1 MSIIIIAAIGSTVF
15 LGLDYSARSFRANG
29 SEHYNELKYHD
40 IELTSTLLLDEQ
52 DLEEIRSTE
61 GVALAEGVIQMDAK
75 AGVGD
80 EKKNVVL
87 VSATQDVDHSTV
99 YEGSLPAAQDECA
112 VDKDLA
118 EDLGWQIG
126 DRIEILPEMRAVP
139 EATEEAGF
147 IPNLKGT
154 SFAIT
159 ALIQHPDRG
168 NTNIPQDPYIVLAQ
182 DAFAYDAAKGAFLK
196 AKILV
201 DRPEDMYRYSTE
213 YEDRV
218 QAVLSCLEKNA
229 ESAAEQRTQRVRGLV
244 QGILDEKQAIL
255 DEKETE
261 LSDARTELD
270 DGWQA
275 LADGEK
281 ELEEKQKELDEAK
294 EQLDAAA
301 DQLAEGNQELEKSRE
316 ELDAAKAQL
325 DSAAAQLSEGEA
337 QLSQGRREL
346 ESSWDELEDVKEKIR
361 HELKL
366 TMNDFLGSSDSVDWA
381 GRQYVDVNERWV
393 TATTFQIT
401 TDYSVDLSQ
410 SPKTILG
417 FINDRSVVTDKMLK
431 QAYKMQNGTTKGFN
445 ADEQRASLYALA
457 SIVVDTYGDSYN
469 SLQKSCQAWD
479 AGHERYYKS
488 LMEYYSQLSKYNDGL
503 AEYNAGEEL
512 YQESLSTYDD
522 GLSQYKKKL
531 KKYKKGVKALEEGQ
545 KTLEENR
552 ALLEENEA
560 SYADGTAAY
569 EDGAAKLASAQAELD
584 AMAPCRFYIHNARG
598 NASYNQIMDASQD
611 LLNLKSTFALMFV
624 LIGALV
630 IFTTVSKI
638 VDEQRGQVG
647 TTKAMGFFRREIF
660 AKYLF
665 FGVSATALGLGLGIL
680 AARFLMTGFTLR
692 GYNLYYRYDISE
704 SHLYLRPT
712 LAVLGLGILLAVAAV
727 SLACFRLL
735 KDPAIV
741 LMKDR
746 IPAGGKREK
755 RNTGS
760 LRTLYS
766 RLILRN
772 MRTDMKRVLVTIVSV
787 AGCCAL
793 VVTGVTLKN
802 AVTGAAREQYQ
813 RIFAYDEM
821 AGFDP
826 AAEGAKEQ
834 MAALLDEAGAEY
846 TGIYKSNILYRV
858 TNNQAAELMVGDIS
872 AIHEL
877 YHLLDWESETP
888 LVENGTAFDEGILI
902 QRRMAEIYDLSVGD
916 AFDISLD
923 GTTTATVKVAGI
935 FEHFIG
941 NPMVMSDAYYEKIF
955 GAPADI
961 NKYVLRL
968 PESAEKPAALQT
980 LNERFQEVQG
990 FDSIT
995 TAEDA
1000 RSMFD
1005 ASTSVVDAL
1014 VMLFIVL
1021 AIAMAGVVLLNITN
1035 MYVLQKKNELTI
1047 MRINGFTVKQTIHYV
1062 IRETVITTFLGIF
1075 FGVGLGSG
1083 LAYKIIRTMEKQFL
1097 QFDRSISFTAWA
1109 VGLLMTLG
1117 LIILVN
1123 GVALR
1128 PVKYLKLRDIQ

>member
-1 MSIIIIAAIGSTVF
+1 MKKTQWKDTFRNIIKQKGSYLSIIIIAAIGSTVF

-80 EKKNVVL
+80 DKKNVVL
-87 VSATQDVDHSTV
+87 VSATQDVDRPTV

-126 DRIEILPEMRAVP
+126 DRIEILPEMSAVP
-139 EATEEAGF
+139 EATEETGF
-147 IPNLKGT
+147 IPKLKGT

-182 DAFAYDAAKGAFLK
+182 DAFSYDAAKGAFLK

-201 DRPEDMYRYSTE
+201 DRPEDMYRYSAE

-218 QAVLSCLEKNA
+218 QAVLSCLEKDA

-255 DEKETE
+255 DEKEKE

-294 EQLDAAA
+294 E
-301 DQLAEGNQELEKSRE
+301 
-316 ELDAAKAQL
+316 
-325 DSAAAQLSEGEA
+325 

-401 TDYSVDLSQ
+401 TDYSVDLNQ

-479 AGHERYYKS
+479 AGHERYYNS
-488 LMEYYSQLSKYNDGL
+488 L
-503 AEYNAGEEL
+503 
-512 YQESLSTYDD
+512 
-522 GLSQYKKKL
+522 
-531 KKYKKGVKALEEGQ
+531 KALEEGQ
-545 KTLEENR
+545 KTLEDNR
-552 ALLEENEA
+552 GILEEGEA

-611 LLNLKSTFALMFV
+611 LLNLKRTFALMFV

-638 VDEQRGQVG
+638 VDEQRSQVG

-665 FGVSATALGLGLGIL
+665 FGVSATCLGLGLGIL

-712 LAVLGLGILLAVAAV
+712 LAVLGMGILLAVAAV

-760 LRTLYS
+760 VRTLYS

-813 RIFAYDEM
+813 RVYAYDEM

-826 AAEGAKEQ
+826 AVEGTKEQ
-834 MAALLDEAGAEY
+834 MTALLDEAGAEY

-877 YHLLDWESETP
+877 YHLLDWESGTP

-916 AFDISLD
+916 EFEISLD
-923 GTTTATVKVAGI
+923 GTSTANVKVAGI

-941 NPMVMSDAYYEKIF
+941 NPMVMSDAYYEKSF
-955 GAPADI
+955 GMPADI
-961 NKYVLRL
+961 NMYVLRL

-1097 QFDRSISFTAWA
+1097 QFDRCISFTAWA
-1109 VGLLMTLG
+1109 VGILMTLG

-1128 PVKYLKLRDIQ
+1128 PVKNLKLRDIQ

>member
-1 MSIIIIAAIGSTVF
+1 MKKTQWKDTFRNIIKQKGSYLSIIIIAAIGSTVF
-15 LGLDYSARSFRANG
+15 LGPDYSARSFRANG

-52 DLEEIRSTE
+52 DIEEIRSTE

-80 EKKNVVL
+80 DKKNVVL
-87 VSATQDVDHSTV
+87 VSATQDVDRPTV

-118 EDLGWQIG
+118 EDLGWHVG
-126 DRIEILPEMRAVP
+126 DRIEILPEMSAVP

-147 IPNLKGT
+147 IPKLKGT

-182 DAFAYDAAKGAFLK
+182 DAFSYDAAKGAFLK

-201 DRPEDMYRYSTE
+201 DRPEDMYRYSAE

-218 QAVLSCLEKNA
+218 QAVLSCLEKDA

-255 DEKETE
+255 DEKEKE

-294 EQLDAAA
+294 E
-301 DQLAEGNQELEKSRE
+301 
-316 ELDAAKAQL
+316 
-325 DSAAAQLSEGEA
+325 

-401 TDYSVDLSQ
+401 TDYSVDLNQ

-479 AGHERYYKS
+479 AGHERYYNS
-488 LMEYYSQLSKYNDGL
+488 L
-503 AEYNAGEEL
+503 
-512 YQESLSTYDD
+512 
-522 GLSQYKKKL
+522 
-531 KKYKKGVKALEEGQ
+531 KALEEGQ
-545 KTLEENR
+545 KTLEDNR
-552 ALLEENEA
+552 GILEEGEA

-611 LLNLKSTFALMFV
+611 LLNLKRTFALMFV

-638 VDEQRGQVG
+638 VDEQRSQVG

-665 FGVSATALGLGLGIL
+665 FGVSATCLGLGLGIL

-712 LAVLGLGILLAVAAV
+712 LAVLGMGILLAVAAV

-760 LRTLYS
+760 VRTLYS

-813 RIFAYDEM
+813 RVYAYDEM
-821 AGFDP
+821 VGFDP
-826 AAEGAKEQ
+826 AVEGAKEQ

-877 YHLLDWESETP
+877 YHLLDWESGTP

-916 AFDISLD
+916 EFEISLD
-923 GTTTATVKVAGI
+923 GTSTATVKVAGI

-941 NPMVMSDAYYEKIF
+941 NPMVMSDAYYEKTF
-955 GAPADI
+955 GMPADI
-961 NKYVLRL
+961 NMYVLQL

-1021 AIAMAGVVLLNITN
+1021 AIGMAGVVLLNITN

-1075 FGVGLGSG
+1075 FGIGLGSG

-1097 QFDRSISFTAWA
+1097 QFDRSLSFTAWA
-1109 VGLLMTLG
+1109 VGIVMTIG
-1117 LIILVN
+1117 LIVLVN

-1128 PVKYLKLRDIQ
+1128 PVKNLKLRDIQ

>member
-1 MSIIIIAAIGSTVF
+1 MKKTQWKDTFRNIIKQKGSYLSIIIIAAIGSTVF

-29 SEHYNELKYHD
+29 SDHYNELKYHD

-80 EKKNVVL
+80 DKKNVVL
-87 VSATQDVDHSTV
+87 VSATQDVDRPTV

-126 DRIEILPEMRAVP
+126 DRIEILPEMSAVP

-147 IPNLKGT
+147 IPKLKGT

-168 NTNIPQDPYIVLAQ
+168 NTNIPRDPYIVLAQ
-182 DAFAYDAAKGAFLK
+182 DAFSYDAAKGAFLK

-201 DRPEDMYRYSTE
+201 DRPEDMYRYSAE

-218 QAVLSCLEKNA
+218 QAVLSCLEKDA

-244 QGILDEKQAIL
+244 QGILDEKQ
-255 DEKETE
+255 
-261 LSDARTELD
+261 
-270 DGWQA
+270 
-275 LADGEK
+275 
-281 ELEEKQKELDEAK
+281 
-294 EQLDAAA
+294 
-301 DQLAEGNQELEKSRE
+301 
-316 ELDAAKAQL
+316 AQL

-401 TDYSVDLSQ
+401 TDYSVDLNQ

-469 SLQKSCQAWD
+469 SLQESCQAWD
-479 AGHERYYKS
+479 AGHERYYNS
-488 LMEYYSQLSKYNDGL
+488 L
-503 AEYNAGEEL
+503 
-512 YQESLSTYDD
+512 
-522 GLSQYKKKL
+522 
-531 KKYKKGVKALEEGQ
+531 KALEEGQ
-545 KTLEENR
+545 KTLEDNR
-552 ALLEENEA
+552 GILEEGEA

-611 LLNLKSTFALMFV
+611 LLNLKRTFALMFV

-638 VDEQRGQVG
+638 VDEQRSQVG

-665 FGVSATALGLGLGIL
+665 FGVSATCLGLGLGIL

-712 LAVLGLGILLAVAAV
+712 LAVLGMGVLLAMAAV

-760 LRTLYS
+760 VRTLYS

-813 RIFAYDEM
+813 RVYAYDEM
-821 AGFDP
+821 VGFDP

-877 YHLLDWESETP
+877 YHLLDWESGTP

-916 AFDISLD
+916 EFEISLD
-923 GTTTATVKVAGI
+923 GTSTANVKVAGI

-941 NPMVMSDAYYEKIF
+941 NPMVMSDAYYEKTF
-955 GAPADI
+955 GMSADI
-961 NKYVLRL
+961 NMYVLRL

-1062 IRETVITTFLGIF
+1062 IRETVITTFLGII

-1097 QFDRSISFTAWA
+1097 QFDRSLSFTAWA
-1109 VGLLMTLG
+1109 VGILMTLG

-1128 PVKYLKLRDIQ
+1128 PVKNLKLRDIQ

>member
-29 SEHYNELKYHD
+29 SDHYNELKYHD

-80 EKKNVVL
+80 DKKNVVL
-87 VSATQDVDHSTV
+87 VSATQDVDRPTV

-126 DRIEILPEMRAVP
+126 DRIEILPEMSAVP

-147 IPNLKGT
+147 IPKLKGT

-182 DAFAYDAAKGAFLK
+182 DAFSYDAAKGAFLK

-201 DRPEDMYRYSTE
+201 DRPEDMYRYSAE

-218 QAVLSCLEKNA
+218 QAVLSCLEKDA

-244 QGILDEKQAIL
+244 QGILDEKQ
-255 DEKETE
+255 
-261 LSDARTELD
+261 
-270 DGWQA
+270 
-275 LADGEK
+275 
-281 ELEEKQKELDEAK
+281 
-294 EQLDAAA
+294 
-301 DQLAEGNQELEKSRE
+301 
-316 ELDAAKAQL
+316 AQL

-401 TDYSVDLSQ
+401 TDYSVDLNQ

-479 AGHERYYKS
+479 AGHERYYNS
-488 LMEYYSQLSKYNDGL
+488 L
-503 AEYNAGEEL
+503 
-512 YQESLSTYDD
+512 
-522 GLSQYKKKL
+522 
-531 KKYKKGVKALEEGQ
+531 KALEEGQ
-545 KTLEENR
+545 KTLEDNR
-552 ALLEENEA
+552 GILEEGEA

-611 LLNLKSTFALMFV
+611 LLNLKRTFALMFV

-638 VDEQRGQVG
+638 VDEQRSQVG

-665 FGVSATALGLGLGIL
+665 FGVSATCLGLDLGIL

-712 LAVLGLGILLAVAAV
+712 LAVLGMGILLAVAAV

-760 LRTLYS
+760 VRTLYS

-802 AVTGAAREQYQ
+802 AVTGAARAQYQ
-813 RIFAYDEM
+813 RIYAYDEM

-826 AAEGAKEQ
+826 AVEGTKEQ
-834 MAALLDEAGAEY
+834 MTALLDEAGAEY

-877 YHLLDWESETP
+877 YHLLDWENGTP

-916 AFDISLD
+916 EFEISLD
-923 GTTTATVKVAGI
+923 GTSTANVKVAGI

-941 NPMVMSDAYYEKIF
+941 NPMVMSDAYYEKTF
-955 GAPADI
+955 GMPADI
-961 NKYVLRL
+961 NMYVLRL

-990 FDSIT
+990 FDSII

-1097 QFDRSISFTAWA
+1097 QFDRSLSFTAWA
-1109 VGLLMTLG
+1109 VGIVMTIG
-1117 LIILVN
+1117 LIVLVN

-1128 PVKYLKLRDIQ
+1128 PVKNLKLRDIQ

>member
-1 MSIIIIAAIGSTVF
+1 MKKTQWKDTFRNIIKQKGSYLSIIIIAAIGSTVF

-29 SEHYNELKYHD
+29 SDHYNELKYHD

-80 EKKNVVL
+80 DKKNVVL
-87 VSATQDVDHSTV
+87 VSATQDVDRPTV

-126 DRIEILPEMRAVP
+126 DRIEILPEMSAVP

-147 IPNLKGT
+147 IPKLKGT

-182 DAFAYDAAKGAFLK
+182 DAFSYDAAKGAFLK

-201 DRPEDMYRYSTE
+201 DRPEDMYRYSAE

-218 QAVLSCLEKNA
+218 QAVLSCLEKDA

-244 QGILDEKQAIL
+244 QGILDEKQ
-255 DEKETE
+255 
-261 LSDARTELD
+261 
-270 DGWQA
+270 
-275 LADGEK
+275 
-281 ELEEKQKELDEAK
+281 
-294 EQLDAAA
+294 
-301 DQLAEGNQELEKSRE
+301 
-316 ELDAAKAQL
+316 AQL

-401 TDYSVDLSQ
+401 TDYSVDLNQ

-479 AGHERYYKS
+479 AGHERYYNS
-488 LMEYYSQLSKYNDGL
+488 L
-503 AEYNAGEEL
+503 
-512 YQESLSTYDD
+512 
-522 GLSQYKKKL
+522 
-531 KKYKKGVKALEEGQ
+531 KALEEGQ
-545 KTLEENR
+545 KTLEDNR
-552 ALLEENEA
+552 GILEEGEA

-611 LLNLKSTFALMFV
+611 LLNLKRTFALMFV

-638 VDEQRGQVG
+638 VDEQRSQVG

-665 FGVSATALGLGLGIL
+665 FGVSATCLGLDLGIL

-712 LAVLGLGILLAVAAV
+712 LAVLGMGILLAVAAV

-760 LRTLYS
+760 VRTLYS

-802 AVTGAAREQYQ
+802 AVTGAARAQYQ
-813 RIFAYDEM
+813 RIYAYDEM

-826 AAEGAKEQ
+826 AVEGTKEQ
-834 MAALLDEAGAEY
+834 MTALLDEAGAEY

-877 YHLLDWESETP
+877 YHLLDWENGTP

-916 AFDISLD
+916 EFEISLD
-923 GTTTATVKVAGI
+923 GTSTANVKVAGI

-941 NPMVMSDAYYEKIF
+941 NPMVMSDAYYEKTF
-955 GAPADI
+955 GMPADI
-961 NKYVLRL
+961 NMYVLRL

-990 FDSIT
+990 FDSII

-1097 QFDRSISFTAWA
+1097 QFDRSLSFTAWA
-1109 VGLLMTLG
+1109 VGIVMTIG
-1117 LIILVN
+1117 LIVLVN

-1128 PVKYLKLRDIQ
+1128 PVKNLKLRDIQ

>member
-29 SEHYNELKYHD
+29 SDHYNELKYHD

-80 EKKNVVL
+80 DKKNVVL
-87 VSATQDVDHSTV
+87 VSATQDVDRPTV

-118 EDLGWQIG
+118 EDLGWKIG
-126 DRIEILPEMRAVP
+126 DRIEILPEMSAVP

-147 IPNLKGT
+147 IPKLKGT

-182 DAFAYDAAKGAFLK
+182 DAFSYDAAKGAFLK

-201 DRPEDMYRYSTE
+201 DRPEDMYRYSAE

-218 QAVLSCLEKNA
+218 QAVLSCLENDA

-244 QGILDEKQAIL
+244 QGILDEKQA
-255 DEKETE
+255 
-261 LSDARTELD
+261 
-270 DGWQA
+270 
-275 LADGEK
+275 
-281 ELEEKQKELDEAK
+281 
-294 EQLDAAA
+294 QLD
-301 DQLAEGNQELEKSRE
+301 N
-316 ELDAAKAQL
+316 
-325 DSAAAQLSEGEA
+325 AAAQLSEGEA

-401 TDYSVDLSQ
+401 TDYSVDLNQ

-431 QAYKMQNGTTKGFN
+431 QAYKMQNGTTKDFN

-479 AGHERYYKS
+479 AGHERYYNS
-488 LMEYYSQLSKYNDGL
+488 L
-503 AEYNAGEEL
+503 
-512 YQESLSTYDD
+512 
-522 GLSQYKKKL
+522 
-531 KKYKKGVKALEEGQ
+531 KALEEGQ
-545 KTLEENR
+545 KTLEDNR
-552 ALLEENEA
+552 GILEEGEA

-611 LLNLKSTFALMFV
+611 LLNLKRTFALMFV

-638 VDEQRGQVG
+638 VDEQRSQVG

-665 FGVSATALGLGLGIL
+665 FGVSATCLGLGLGIL

-712 LAVLGLGILLAVAAV
+712 LAVLGMGILLAVAAV

-760 LRTLYS
+760 VRTLYS

-802 AVTGAAREQYQ
+802 AVMGAARAQYQ
-813 RIFAYDEM
+813 RVYAYDEM
-821 AGFDP
+821 VGFDP
-826 AAEGAKEQ
+826 AVEGAKEQ

-877 YHLLDWESETP
+877 YHLLDWESGTP

-916 AFDISLD
+916 EFEISLD
-923 GTTTATVKVAGI
+923 GTSTANVKVAGI

-941 NPMVMSDAYYEKIF
+941 NPMVMSDAYYEKTF
-955 GAPADI
+955 GMPADI
-961 NKYVLRL
+961 NMYVLRL

-980 LNERFQEVQG
+980 LNERFQKVQG

-1097 QFDRSISFTAWA
+1097 QFDRSLSFTAWA
-1109 VGLLMTLG
+1109 VGILMTLG

-1128 PVKYLKLRDIQ
+1128 PVKNLKLRDIQ